1 MILIPAID
9 IKSGRCVRLRQG
21 DFSEE
26 TVFSNDP
33 LAVAKKWI
41 DQGAKRLHVVDLDGA
56 VNGKPVNKNTI
67 TDIAKEFP
75 DVSIQVGGGVRDEQ
89 TIESYLDIGVEFV
102 IVGTR
107 AVNEPQFVKN
117 LCQKYKGHIMVG
129 LDAKNGKIAID
140 GWSTFSKHDVVD
152 FAKEFDDSGV
162 VAIIYTDIA
171 RDGML
176 SGTNVEATAKLA
188 TAVATPI
195 IASGGIRDL
204 EDIRNL
210 LSIGESIISG
220 AITGRAIYEGT
231 LQFEEANKLVLSDIG
246 KK

>member
-21 DFSEE
+21 DFSKE
-26 TVFSNDP
+26 TVFSNAP
-33 LAVAKKWI
+33 LAIAKKWI
-41 DQGAKRLHVVDLDGA
+41 DQGAKRLHIVDLDGA

-117 LCQKYKGHIMVG
+117 LCQKYKGHIMIG

-140 GWSTFSKHDVVD
+140 GWSTFSKNDVVD
-152 FAKEFDDSGV
+152 FAKEFEDSGV

-188 TAVATPI
+188 TAVSTPI

-210 LSIGESIISG
+210 LSVGESLISG

-231 LQFEEANKLVLSDIG
+231 LRFEEANKLVLSDVG

>member
-21 DFSEE
+21 DFSKE

-33 LAVAKKWI
+33 LAIAKKWI
-41 DQGAKRLHVVDLDGA
+41 DQGAKRLHIVDLDGA

-117 LCQKYKGHIMVG
+117 LCHKYKGHIMIG

-140 GWSTFSKHDVVD
+140 GWSTFSKNDVVD
-152 FAKEFDDSGV
+152 FAKEFEDSGV

-188 TAVATPI
+188 TAVSTPI

-210 LSIGESIISG
+210 LSVGESLISG

-231 LQFEEANKLVLSDIG
+231 LRFEEANKLVLSDVG

>member
-21 DFSEE
+21 DFLDE

-33 LAVAKKWI
+33 LAIAKQWI
-41 DQGAKRLHVVDLDGA
+41 DQGAERLHIVDLDGA
-56 VNGKPVNKNTI
+56 VNGKPVNKSTI
-67 TDIAKEFP
+67 NAIAKQFP
-75 DVSIQVGGGVRDEQ
+75 EVPIQVGGGIRDEQ
-89 TIESYLDIGVEFV
+89 TIESYLGIGIEFV
-102 IVGTR
+102 IVGTI

-117 LCQKYKGHIMVG
+117 LCQKYEGHMMVG
-129 LDAKNGKIAID
+129 LDARDGKIAID
-140 GWSTFSKHDVVD
+140 GWSAFSNHDVID
-152 FAKEFDDSGV
+152 FAKEFDGSGV
-162 VAIIYTDIA
+162 AGIVYTDIA

-188 TAVATPI
+188 TAITTPV

-204 EDIRNL
+204 EDIRKL
-210 LSIGESIISG
+210 LSVGESIISG

>member
-21 DFSEE
+21 DFSKE

-33 LAVAKKWI
+33 LAIAKKWI
-41 DQGAKRLHVVDLDGA
+41 DQGAKRLHIVDLDGA

-117 LCQKYKGHIMVG
+117 LCHKYKGHIMIG

-140 GWSTFSKHDVVD
+140 GWSTFSKNDVVD
-152 FAKEFDDSGV
+152 FAKEFEDSGV

-188 TAVATPI
+188 TAVSTPI

-210 LSIGESIISG
+210 LSVGESLIAG

-231 LQFEEANKLVLSDIG
+231 LRFEEANKLVLSDVG

>member
-21 DFSEE
+21 DFSKE

-33 LAVAKKWI
+33 LAIAKKWI
-41 DQGAKRLHVVDLDGA
+41 DQGAKRLHIVDLDGA

-117 LCQKYKGHIMVG
+117 LCHKYKGHIMIR

-140 GWSTFSKHDVVD
+140 GWSTFSKNDVVD
-152 FAKEFDDSGV
+152 FAKEFEDSGV

-176 SGTNVEATAKLA
+176 SGTNIEATAKLA
-188 TAVATPI
+188 TAVSTPI

-210 LSIGESIISG
+210 LSVGESLISG

-231 LQFEEANKLVLSDIG
+231 LRFEEANKLVLSDVG

>member
-21 DFSEE
+21 DFSKE

-33 LAVAKKWI
+33 LAIAKKWI
-41 DQGAKRLHVVDLDGA
+41 DQGAKRLHIVDLDGA

-117 LCQKYKGHIMVG
+117 LCHKYKGHIMIG

-140 GWSTFSKHDVVD
+140 GWSTFSKNDVVD
-152 FAKEFDDSGV
+152 FAKEFEDSGV

-176 SGTNVEATAKLA
+176 SGTNIEATAKLA
-188 TAVATPI
+188 TAVSTPI

-210 LSIGESIISG
+210 LSVGESLISG

-231 LQFEEANKLVLSDIG
+231 LRFEEANKLVLSDVG

>member
-21 DFSEE
+21 DFSKE

-33 LAVAKKWI
+33 LAIAKKWI
-41 DQGAKRLHVVDLDGA
+41 DQGAKRLHIVDLDGA

-117 LCQKYKGHIMVG
+117 LCQKYKGHIMIG

-140 GWSTFSKHDVVD
+140 GWSTFSKNDVVD
-152 FAKEFDDSGV
+152 FAKEFEDSGV

-188 TAVATPI
+188 TAVSTPI

-210 LSIGESIISG
+210 LSVGESLISG

-231 LQFEEANKLVLSDIG
+231 LRFEEANKLVLSDVG